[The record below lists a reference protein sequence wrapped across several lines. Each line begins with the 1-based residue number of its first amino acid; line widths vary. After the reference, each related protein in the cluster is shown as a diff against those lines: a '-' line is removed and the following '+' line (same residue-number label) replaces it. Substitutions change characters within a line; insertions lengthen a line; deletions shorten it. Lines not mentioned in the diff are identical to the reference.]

1 MSRRYPSRD
10 ACTLREDEVRLTPSY
25 EPEPVSPDL
34 EHVWDLFQSF
44 LDQKDRVFDAEQ
56 LNIIPHEEYDPFRV
70 NRLNM
75 DSSIDNVAFIAAAPA
90 PVIPDIDVKEYP
102 YPEMELDLDLNEF

>member
-1 MSRRYPSRD
+1 MSRRSPSRD
-10 ACTLREDEVRLTPSY
+10 ACTLSEDVMRLIPSY

-44 LDQKDRVFDAEQ
+44 LDQKDSVFDAEH
-56 LNIIPHEEYDPFRV
+56 LNIIPHEEYDPFSV

-75 DSSIDNVAFIAAAPA
+75 DSSIDNDASVAAPA
-90 PVIPDIDVKEYP
+90 PVIPDIDVKK
-102 YPEMELDLDLNEF
+102 YPEIDLDLNEF